1 MRDVQGNESLTE
13 KLRDTKRLAF
23 RLATQITNCPK
34 RSTFPRREWTVPDD
48 CISFDKR
55 SKLNEEFG
63 ALAKVPKSFRSPGRE
78 TALGSSE
85 QCEADRHPPT
95 DSPADSPAEQAAPS
109 PAKSATIQRGS
120 NTGKRE
126 SSPRIV
132 ERNFWFF
139 DRDHDE
145 WYQKQIADPWNKD
158 HPQQHWVQSHSAGLA
173 PFALK
178 RIRQSRQ
185 STKTR

>member
-1 MRDVQGNESLTE
+1 MEGIDEAVERSLRDVQGNESLTE

-55 SKLNEEFG
+55 SKRNEEFG

-78 TALGSSE
+78 TALGPSE

-95 DSPADSPAEQAAPS
+95 DSPTEQAAPS
-109 PAKSATIQRGS
+109 PAKSATIQRVS
-120 NTGKRE
+120 NT
-126 SSPRIV
+126 V
-132 ERNFWFF
+132 
-139 DRDHDE
+139 
-145 WYQKQIADPWNKD
+145 
-158 HPQQHWVQSHSAGLA
+158 
-173 PFALK
+173 
-178 RIRQSRQ
+178 
-185 STKTR
+185 